1 MCAEKKKSKQ
11 TQNQRPGEMNSK
23 QHKRKTQRQPGFH
36 RIRRES
42 RYVSGLPPEMLVR
55 ENTAFDMSFGQLQIR
70 EFPAGADGKQRY
82 HSRLPEVPLK
92 ERRSSLWLCTVLGN

>member
-1 MCAEKKKSKQ
+1 M
-11 TQNQRPGEMNSK
+11 
-23 QHKRKTQRQPGFH
+23 
-36 RIRRES
+36 
-42 RYVSGLPPEMLVR
+42 SGLPPEMLVR
-55 ENTAFDMSFGQLQIR
+55 EKKTAFDMSFGQLQIR